1 MESLMRRLLKQVLKI
16 RNEGQKEYA
25 HDEGNVFANFERVAE
40 TLKLPREKVL
50 MTYLLKHIDG
60 IVAHVEGHESQREAV
75 SGRITDA
82 IVYLCLLHAMCV
94 EDNIKE
100 VEYWTSNRT

>member
-1 MESLMRRLLKQVLKI
+1 MRRLLKQVLKI

-50 MTYLLKHIDG
+50 MTDLLKHIDG

-82 IVYLCLLHAMCV
+82 IVYYVFYMLCV
-94 EDNIKE
+94 
-100 VEYWTSNRT
+100 